1 MKKYDSTRPTSVSVL
16 FCLLSTGLGACGG
29 TNSSGG
35 GDGGPKPSDATAA
48 SDTGPTDASTASDVS
63 TEGGA
68 AGDGGM
74 YPTVQSAI
82 TAAVKAALPGDTTRI
97 YILVSPGTYR
107 EVVCV
112 PLGAPPIT
120 LYSTNADPTQTVIVF
135 NNYNGEATDAG
146 TPNPCTAGAATTYG
160 TAGSATFAAFAD
172 GFEAEN
178 ITFSNDVT
186 VATLAAT
193 SGTQAVALM
202 TEADKIILENV
213 QVLGHQDTLYMETPS
228 EGTVVRSYVKSSY
241 ISGDTDFIFGGATMA
256 FDSCQIQYV
265 SDRKLNGSILAPD
278 TAALNQYGIL
288 VVSGMF
294 TADSTATPGAVG
306 LGRAWDRSCVDVPTY
321 LSTCVTASDYPNGQA
336 LVSASM
342 LGAQIAANP
351 WFPAATTQRGF
362 CGTPWECLSDAGPG
376 GVCPANRLYEYQ
388 NTGAGAEGGDAGATD
403 GGQGDDGSA
412 AVAATCTDTRP
423 QLTSAQAAQD
433 TILDYMAKAGVVT
446 SLTVDNWDPTA
457 GVGDVTSF
465 TPTYTVGR

>member
-1 MKKYDSTRPTSVSVL
+1 MTRAASKKSTQGSVL
-16 FCLLSTGLGACGG
+16 PWLVSMGLFACGG
-29 TNSSGG
+29 TSSSGN
-35 GDGGPKPSDATAA
+35 DGGSKPSDATAGA
-48 SDTGPTDASTASDVS
+48 DGDAGVADASDVS
-63 TEGGA
+63 AEGGGPVVDA
-68 AGDGGM
+68 GM

-82 TAAVKAALPGDTTRI
+82 TAAVKAAVHGTTARV

-120 LYSTNADPTQTVIVF
+120 LYSTNADPTKTVIVYD
-135 NNYNGEATDAG
+135 NYNGESTDAG
-146 TPNPCTAGAATTYG
+146 TPNPCTAGAAATYG

-186 VATLAAT
+186 TATLATT

-202 TEADKIILENV
+202 TQADKIVLENV

-265 SDRKLNGSILAPD
+265 SDRKANGSILAPD

-288 VVSGMF
+288 VFNGMF
-294 TADSTATPGAVG
+294 TADSTTAPGSVG

-321 LSTCVTASDYPNGQA
+321 LSTCVTAVDYPNGQA
-336 LVSASM
+336 VVSSSM
-342 LGAQIAANP
+342 LGVQIAADP
-351 WFPAATTQRGF
+351 WFAAATTKRAF
-362 CGTPWECLSDAGPG
+362 CGTPWECLSDAGAD

-388 NTGAGAEGGDAGATD
+388 NTGTGAASGDAGTADGDAATI
-403 GGQGDDGSA
+403 
-412 AVAATCTDTRP
+412 AVTCTDSRP

-433 TILDYMAKAGVVT
+433 TILDYLAKAGVVT
-446 SLTVDNWDPTA
+446 SLTTDNWDPTA
-457 GVGDVTSF
+457 GVGDVTKF
-465 TPTYTVGR
+465 IATYTVGGAAAP